1 MSLLKKIIL
10 LLLLVGLLAVF
21 LFNDNIKEIAA
32 GVSILLFGMLFLEDG
47 FKSFTGGTLEKI
59 LKSTT
64 KTVPRSLSFGIVSTS
79 LLQSSSL
86 VSIITI
92 SFLGA
97 GLMNLSSG
105 IGVIFGANLGT
116 TTGAWLIS
124 IFGLKVKISSFALP
138 LLVFGIALVLQ
149 KSRSLKG
156 IGYIIAGIGFLFLG
170 IHFMKE
176 GFDSFK
182 DSIDLKEYAM
192 TGFWG
197 LMVFTGLGIAATV
210 IMQSSHAT
218 LAIILAALSTSQ
230 ITYVNALALAIGANI
245 GTTVTAIIGAISS
258 NSAGKRLAGAHM
270 IFNFTTGLIALIFIS
285 QLRWAVDNISLLL
298 KIGAEDFTLKLSL
311 FHTLFNLIGVLLMIP
326 LIQPMILVLN
336 KIIKDDTEK
345 DISQPKYINDSVL
358 TNVTSAIPAL
368 VNESK
373 HLFDNAFEIIAH
385 SLNMHRADILSD
397 DNLKEIVPRSV
408 KNMRINIDDLYFKK
422 IKIIYGRIIESATSV
437 QSLNISEDEL
447 KRIYKIKVA
456 VRLIVEVVKFLKII
470 QPNMAKFIV
479 SENELIKI
487 EYNTL
492 RRKIAKVIREIYK
505 AQTSENPESH
515 FNNLMEIKTKLEKHD
530 VMMSGSLDKLIREQS
545 ITREM
550 ATSLINDSG
559 IVRDICTNLISISE
573 LIYLQTDQFHINQ
586 SEQEEMF
593 QG

>member
-447 KRIYKIKVA
+447 KRIYKIKDA